1 MKKFLIVS
9 GLIFGL
15 AAKIATAQDAVGP
28 AATPKPSASA
38 KPTASPKAGAS
49 TKTVASPN
57 PTSAQEAAAS
67 SRATPETATAD
78 QVVVTSQE
86 LDISREAIVPSLGAT
101 RYTVGPD
108 RLDSQAQGE
117 NAPFN
122 QTILRFPGVAQDS
135 FGQLHVRG
143 EHANL
148 QYRIDDVL
156 LPESIPGFGPELT
169 TRFADNIS
177 LITGALPAQFGFR
190 ETGVIDIH
198 TKNGPVFTSSEASI
212 YVGSFDTF
220 MESLER
226 GGVIGRLSY
235 YVTQSYLHDGIGI
248 ENPTGGSSPIH
259 DNTDQFKEFGY
270 FSYII
275 DDTSRLSLLVGD
287 NHNDFQIPNNPGQ
300 PPAFTDMGRSTF
312 NSAKLDENQ
321 SEDNAY
327 EILTYQKNA
336 GDLNFQASV
345 FNRYSSILFRPDN
358 VGDLI
363 FNGVASRVD
372 RDILSNGV
380 EFDASYKLNDEHTIR
395 GGFLFTQQHATV
407 GTVTLVFPVDANG
420 NQTSDV
426 PQRIVDNNAQSGY
439 FYGFYLQDEW
449 KPFDQLTV
457 NFGGRLDFVN
467 AAIDENQLSPR
478 LNVVYKPWDGT
489 TFHAGYAR
497 YFTPPPLENVSQSTI
512 SKFAGTTN
520 ESAVTKDSPVTSE
533 RAHYFDVGVTQ
544 KIMEGWNVGLDGFYK
559 SSHSVLDEGQFGAA
573 LIQSSFNYER
583 GRIYGGEFTTSY
595 DHGPFSAYGN
605 VGWEWARGLN
615 VSSAQFLFD
624 PAEYAFIKKH
634 WVFLD
639 HDQRLTSSVG
649 VSYTWNDW
657 KASSDFLYGA
667 GLRKGFANTK
677 SVPDYGTVNLSLQ
690 RNLKIAPLGTFKV
703 RFDVVNLFDKIYEL
717 RDGSGI
723 GVGAPQFGQRRGFYG
738 TIAYD
743 F

>member
-1 MKKFLIVS
+1 MKKVLT
-9 GLIFGL
+9 
-15 AAKIATAQDAVGP
+15 AATALLFGASIAMAQTDVTAGP
-28 AATPKPSASA
+28 SPTPSISATP
-38 KPTASPKAGAS
+38 G
-49 TKTVASPN
+49 
-57 PTSAQEAAAS
+57 
-67 SRATPETATAD
+67 TATAEE
-78 QVVVTSQE
+78 VVVQSQE
-86 LDISREAIVPSLGAT
+86 LDISREQIVPNLGAT

-156 LPESIPGFGPELT
+156 LPESIPGFGQELE

-190 ETGVIDIH
+190 NTGVIDIH
-198 TKNGPVFTSSEASI
+198 TKNGAVFQQGEASV
-212 YVGSFDTF
+212 YGGSFDTIMPSF
-220 MESLER
+220 EYGAVTGKLN
-226 GGVIGRLSY
+226 SY
-235 YVTQSYLHDGIGI
+235 VSVNYLHDGIGV
-248 ENPTGGSSPIH
+248 ENPTRSSDPIH
-259 DNTDQFKEFGY
+259 DDTDQYKLFGY

-275 DDTSRLSLLVGD
+275 DPTSRVVLLASG
-287 NHNDFQIPNNPGQ
+287 NHSDFQIPNNPGQ
-300 PPAFTDMGRSTF
+300 TPAFNDMGRSTF
-312 NSAKLDENQ
+312 DSAKLDENQ
-321 SEDNAY
+321 SEDSAY
-327 EILTYQKNA
+327 EILTYQKKA

-372 RDILSNGV
+372 RAILSNGV
-380 EFDASYKLNDEHTIR
+380 ELDSSYKLNDQHTIR
-395 GGFLFTQQHATV
+395 AGLIFTEQHATID
-407 GTVTLVFPVDANG
+407 TATLVFPVDANG
-420 NQTSDV
+420 NQTSTT
-426 PQRIVDNNAQSGY
+426 PQRIVDNHDKYGY

-449 KPFDQLTV
+449 KPFEQLTI

-467 AAIDENQLSPR
+467 AFADENQLSPR
-478 LNVVYKPWDGT
+478 INIVYTPWTST
-489 TFHAGYAR
+489 TLHAGYAR
-497 YFTPPPLENVSQSTI
+497 YFTPPPLEAVPESTI
-512 SKFAGTTN
+512 AKFTGTTN
-520 ESAVTKDSPVTSE
+520 QSAITKDSAVTSE

-544 KIMEGWNVGLDGFYK
+544 KIMEGFNVGLDGFYK
-559 SSHSVLDEGQFGAA
+559 SSHSVLDEGQFGEA
-573 LIQSSFNYER
+573 LILSSFNYKR
-583 GRIYGGEFTTSY
+583 GEIYGGEFTTSY

-605 VGWEWARGLN
+605 LAYEWARGTN

-624 PAEYAFIKKH
+624 PDEFAFIKKN

-639 HDQRLTSSVG
+639 HDQRFTGSAG
-649 VSYTWNDW
+649 ISYTWNDW
-657 KASSDFLYGA
+657 RAAIDGLYGN
-667 GLRKGFANTK
+667 GLRRGFANTK
-677 SVPDYGTVNLSLQ
+677 KNHSYETYNLSLS
-690 RNLKIAPLGTFKV
+690 RRIKITEKTAVKI
-703 RFDVVNLFDKIYEL
+703 RFDVVNILDTIYEL

-738 TIAYD
+738 TVALD